1 MQETPDLHGAWPRLD
16 PEQIQRLSAHG
27 ERIPTRQGDVLF
39 RQGEPDYDFFVVL
52 EGSVAMVDAD
62 EVIRVHGPGR
72 FLGEL
77 GLLTGQAALVGA
89 VVDEPGAVLR
99 IPAEHLR
106 LLIARDP
113 VLGDLVLRAYF
124 IRRSLLIELGAGLR
138 IIGSRFS
145 PDTRRLRDFAA
156 RNRLPHRWI
165 DLEQDTQAEQA
176 LRRLC
181 VRPEDTPLVILNGD
195 RILRNPSN
203 AELAHAIGLPTP
215 AAHGDVAD
223 LVIVG
228 AGPAGLAA
236 AVYGAS
242 EGLNTVVVDAVAT
255 GGQAGTSSRIENYLG
270 FPSGI
275 SGAELAERAVI
286 QAEKFGARLG
296 VPAEATALEVENAG
310 YGVAL
315 GDGGRISARTVVL
328 ATGARYRSLDVPGLE
343 RFQGCGVY
351 YAATEVEALQCVHL
365 PVAVVGGGNSAGQ
378 AALYLAERAKR
389 VRLFVRGGDLGKSMS
404 RYLID
409 QIERSPGIEVHLRT
423 EVRELVGDETLE
435 AVVVEDGRTGERRVH
450 EARNLFIFIGAD
462 PCVGWLAGQVELDG
476 KGFIRTGDDALP
488 LETSL
493 PGVFAVGD
501 VRSGSIKRVASAVGE
516 GAMAVRLVHERL
528 SG

>member
-16 PEQIQRLSAHG
+16 PEKIQRLSTHG

-99 IPAEHLR
+99 IPAERLR
-106 LLIARDP
+106 LLIARDSA
-113 VLGDLVLRAYF
+113 LGDLVLRAYF

-181 VRPEDTPLVILNGD
+181 VRPEETPLVILNGD

-203 AELAHAIGLPTP
+203 AELARAIGLPTP

-343 RFQGCGVY
+343 RFEGGGVY
-351 YAATEVEALQCVHL
+351 YAATEVEALQCVRL

-389 VRLFVRGGDLGKSMS
+389 VRLLVRGGDLGKSMS

-409 QIERSPGIEVHLRT
+409 QIERAPGIEVHLRT
-423 EVRELVGDETLE
+423 EVRELIGDETLE

-476 KGFIRTGDDALP
+476 KGFIRTGDTLP